1 MKFFTSH
8 ELWKSDIDPSL
19 AYQLRNSFIPS
30 SSSFKYNF
38 FKDKRGI
45 RKRNLDDVVFK
56 AQGEMHVWET
66 ICSVERTVAE
76 GILFK

>member
-1 MKFFTSH
+1 MKIRYRSISCVSTS
-8 ELWKSDIDPSL
+8 P
-19 AYQLRNSFIPS
+19 FILS